1 MMNIQTPAA
10 RANDPISSHL
20 AADEIN
26 QSGSRHAQGQ
36 RVIAA
41 MIEAYK
47 SGRITRS
54 RGITTKEL
62 SVYYGLDRHMVA
74 RRMSDLETAR
84 QAFRSGPDETRRCG
98 ISERQSQEWWPS
110 TRLMDQ
116 AENRMHAQNAI
127 MVKLMKESNS

>member
-20 AADEIN
+20 AADEMN

-84 QAFRSGPDETRRCG
+84 QAYRSGPDETRRCD

-110 TRLMDQ
+110 ERVMDLIDEGE
-116 AENRMHAQNAI
+116 A
-127 MVKLMKESNS
+127 